1 MSNHTHAPIRQ
12 SNTRFV
18 KAIAV
23 SLALLASLAAQA
35 QTDEQWPQGPT
46 NKPQAANLTR
56 AEVIADLVLWRR
68 AGVDQHQV
76 AYSHQ
81 LETEAYEKAHQE
93 YERLRHSEAY
103 QIEVQKAQ
111 QE

>member
-1 MSNHTHAPIRQ
+1 MSNHTHAPIRH
-12 SNTRFV
+12 SNARFV
-18 KAIAV
+18 KAIAA

-35 QTDEQWPQGPT
+35 QTDDQWPQGAT

-68 AGVDQHQV
+68 AGVDQY
-76 AYSHQ
+76 AAPYSYQ
-81 LETEAYEKAHQE
+81 LETEAYEKAYQE
-93 YERLRHSEAY
+93 YLRLRHSEAY